1 MYQLLDLYQCQNDI
15 RISKDDSWA
24 ILDTEDISFAGVT
37 RNGDIIYCNRAFL
50 LEYHIDQKSI
60 RYPNIHE
67 ILPDFW
73 GLRCKTS
80 TEMKIKKRNLLLH
93 GL

>member
-15 RISKDDSWA
+15 RISKDGPWA

-50 LEYHIDQKSI
+50 QEYHIDQKSI

-73 GLRCKTS
+73 DLRYKTS